1 MGQLALFND
10 PIRIRRT
17 QGGEAS
23 SDVVL
28 SAHIGGNA
36 DIFPQILNLHV
47 PKGAKVADVTW
58 GLGVFWKKV
67 PKGDYEVHG
76 TDLKTGV
83 DCRKLPYMDESMD
96 CVVFDPPYM
105 EGFFRRDKGHLG
117 GAGTHSAFRNAYS
130 NGLATE
136 EGGPKWHAAVVNLY
150 VQGGKETARVL
161 KSKGIYIVKCQDEVI
176 ANGSR
181 MSRLSTH
188 MQS

>member
-83 DCRKLPYMDESMD
+83 DCRKLPAVHGGVLPTRQRTPRRGGNALRVQE
-96 CVVFDPPYM
+96 CVL
-105 EGFFRRDKGHLG
+105 EWSCNGGRRPEMACGRREFVCSRRERNR
-117 GAGTHSAFRNAYS
+117 TSA
-130 NGLATE
+130 
-136 EGGPKWHAAVVNLY
+136 
-150 VQGGKETARVL
+150 Q
-161 KSKGIYIVKCQDEVI
+161 I
-176 ANGSR
+176 
-181 MSRLSTH
+181 
-188 MQS
+188 